1 MSRQVLSRIRQHR
14 RQGRRLDLDGTR
26 DVDYARLA
34 NDYLV
39 DALLC
44 EAAAYLQ
51 NGRDEEGKVSKLE
64 RSYYMD
70 AGFMSISDDEE
81 ARAYLQ
87 KQREIDGDDF
97 NLALYVVEN
106 AAHMLR
112 GSGHINGASW
122 NSRLSFACST
132 RSCLQSFEEL
142 DESPFLTLIRHGE
155 LARFCFASS
164 VVNFLTIP

>member
-1 MSRQVLSRIRQHR
+1 
-14 RQGRRLDLDGTR
+14 LDGTR
-26 DVDYARLA
+26 DDVDYARLA

-51 NGRDEEGKVSKLE
+51 NGRDEDGNVSRLE

-81 ARAYLQ
+81 AREYLK

-97 NLALYVVEN
+97 HLALYVIEN
-106 AAHMLR
+106 AALIER
-112 GSGHINGASW
+112 A
-122 NSRLSFACST
+122 A
-132 RSCLQSFEEL
+132 RSHKWRILEL
-142 DESPFLTLIRHGE
+142 KAVIRMFNTFMTE
-155 LARFCFASS
+155 F
-164 VVNFLTIP
+164 

>member
-26 DVDYARLA
+26 DVDYARLT

-106 AAHMLR
+106 AAHIERAARSHKWRILELTAVIRMF
-112 GSGHINGASW
+112 
-122 NSRLSFACST
+122 NSFMFT
-132 RSCLQSFEEL
+132 EF
-142 DESPFLTLIRHGE
+142 
-155 LARFCFASS
+155 
-164 VVNFLTIP
+164 